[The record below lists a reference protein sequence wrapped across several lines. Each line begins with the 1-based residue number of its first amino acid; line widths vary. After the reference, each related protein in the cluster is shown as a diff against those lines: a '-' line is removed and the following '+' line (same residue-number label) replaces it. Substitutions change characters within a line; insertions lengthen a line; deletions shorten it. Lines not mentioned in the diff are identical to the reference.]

1 MLFQQTFGWTTLHA
15 GDLVPKDNGI
25 MSVHGTEASSFEPGW
40 NDLIPG
46 IEPPKVE
53 KRDLLLITGGDS
65 PITPATERTLRL
77 FVTQSGGTLGRVVI
91 IPATALDP
99 LDCGRRYA
107 RSLVALGAGLVQ
119 VLHIATRDHANDEN
133 ATAML
138 ALATGVLIT
147 GSHRAELVQLLDG
160 TRALQTIQRRQHAG
174 CAIAATRAGALLLA
188 RQTALPSGFAAVE
201 M

>member
-1 MLFQQTFGWTTLHA
+1 
-15 GDLVPKDNGI
+15 
-25 MSVHGTEASSFEPGW
+25 MSVHGTGASSFEIGW

-53 KRDLLLITGGDS
+53 KRELLLIEGGDS

-77 FVTQSGGTLGRVVI
+77 FVTQSGGSLGRVVI
-91 IPATALDP
+91 VPATAHDP

-119 VLHIATRDHANDEN
+119 VLHIATRDHANDDN
-133 ATAML
+133 AAALL
-138 ALATGVLIT
+138 AQATGVLIT
-147 GSHRAELVQLLDG
+147 GSHRAELMQLLDG
-160 TRALQTIQRRQHAG
+160 TRALQTIQRRQHTG
-174 CAIAATRAGALLLA
+174 CVIATTKAGAHLLA
-188 RQTALPSGFAAVE
+188 RQSESPSGFAAVE